1 MDHDRRNLM
10 KGVLTGGTLLALG
23 LPGIAQ
29 AAFTGPIRAG
39 RRRDC
44 ILLLGHTWADAA
56 FAQGAAAA
64 HAAYAGYTGGVAP
77 ASFGPA
83 AQTHGKRG
91 IAGLRTVALDEGLL
105 LQMDKVAGLLA
116 RSRGTRWVALMDDA
130 SAAIFTEM
138 VRNAGARLLLR
149 GTHAAS
155 GDDSAVTAGGMPA
168 LRHVLVAASPRLS
181 AGDMLA
187 SELVRHHRSF
197 SITENFL
204 GKAVGEPS
212 ETIRAMAHPASVPG
226 FRSYRLKGPAVRH
239 LHCSGVPAS
248 EGCRL
253 LGWNEDV
260 KWARV
265 SDSFAARPDASAH
278 DFAAER
284 PRTDWVESLG
294 FALTAAALGMEQQG
308 VFPASRGFVH
318 RNQGDRERQ
327 LRRADGIFTEE
338 RLASFIIDA

>member
-23 LPGIAQ
+23 LPGMAQ
-29 AAFTGPIRAG
+29 AAYTGAIRAG

-64 HAAYAGYTGGVAP
+64 HAAYAGYTGLAP
-77 ASFGPA
+77 ASFAPA
-83 AQTHGKRG
+83 AQTHGRRG
-91 IAGLRTVALDEGLL
+91 IVGLRTVALDEGLL
-105 LQMDKVAGLLA
+105 LQMDKVARLLA

-155 GDDSAVTAGGMPA
+155 GGDSAVTAGGLPA

-197 SITENFL
+197 SITEDFL
-204 GKAVGEPS
+204 GTAAGETS
-212 ETIRAMAHPASVPG
+212 ETIRAAAHPASVPG
-226 FRSYRLKGPAVRH
+226 FRSYRLKGAETRH
-239 LHCSGVPAS
+239 LHCSGMQAS

-253 LGWNEDV
+253 LGWNEDE
-260 KWARV
+260 KWARI
-265 SDSFAARPDASAH
+265 SDSFAVRADASGH
-278 DFAAER
+278 DFAER
-284 PRTDWVESLG
+284 PRMDWVESLG
-294 FALTAAALGMEQQG
+294 FAMTAAALGMEQHG
-308 VFPASRGFVH
+308 MLPASRGFVH
-318 RNQGDRERQ
+318 RGRGGQGKQ
-327 LRRADGIFTEE
+327 GRRTDGFFAEE